1 MARPAAGRGRLCVL
15 AWIVLALASCA
26 VLPGVL
32 ARTHGIPPDLPGS
45 PSAQAHAVLARDL
58 PQFGE
63 EQLVLAFDSAT
74 LGSDDEAYQQ
84 VLTAAARAVRAAPGG
99 AHVLPVPDSP
109 GRDPRHAYLLLG
121 APGDAAERQRLLP
134 AWQAAAEH
142 AAESASNGQVRVALT
157 GLTPVFDEIR
167 RADLRDLRG
176 AEAVSVPA
184 ALLVLV
190 VGLGS
195 VGAALVPLL
204 FAGLGVLVGI
214 GALAA
219 LDPLLPVDGATLTV
233 ATTVGF
239 GLGLDY
245 ALLML
250 LRYRAHREQGLAPA
264 AASARTRATAGRAVL
279 WCAAAVVVT
288 SAGLTTVPIP
298 LVRSIGVAAAATTV
312 ITAAV
317 ALTAL
322 PAALPRLDR
331 LLHLGRVRR
340 RPAQVQQAATAAGT
354 PAVDAADGLVA
365 RCAEHLMRRPWPY
378 LLAAVG
384 LLVLA
389 ALPAGGL
396 RLGLKVDRT
405 AIADTAAGVGL
416 SRLEQ
421 DGMADITMIVLPH
434 PVGAGPVDTLALT
447 DALKADPRVSSAG
460 ALDNGR
466 NLTVVAV
473 ADRIPVDSPDSP
485 RLTADLRALA
495 AHSLPADQ
503 PVLLGG
509 PAATLGDFHR
519 ALDRAL
525 WRVAAIAVAGTLLL
539 MLVAFRSLL
548 LPLKAL
554 AMNALSTAA
563 AHGLLA
569 WSTRH
574 TDSTVNLATPLLA
587 LTIVFGLSLDYEVF
601 MVHRITAHYR
611 ARGDCRRAV
620 ALGLSETA
628 LPITLAAA
636 TMATVFAGLL
646 ATHRQ
651 DHRQLG
657 FLVAAA
663 VLLDATLIRLVVV
676 PTLMRLLGHLNWWL
690 PPVGR
695 RRPAR
700 QPAFAGSLPNQLP
713 TATAQLLK
721 TAGGP
726 TDDTP
731 GAPDDRHPSRP
742 SHPSHPSHP
751 HRAARRGSPR
761 PRRRGR
767 RAPPGRRAGTRR
779 DTAPQLPRRHQRGRP
794 GRLLPAA
801 DLPGPHHPTHRHARP
816 VRLHLPRRIPA
827 GPGQRHPDPP
837 GHRPGRLQRRHP
849 DHRHRHHHL
858 VRRRRRRDR
867 HLQPPARRLRR
878 RLQPGRR
885 PPRRNRHRRPARRS
899 PRVGKRDPHRRRR
912 PVRRRGNLHPERL
925 RHHPL
930 PALGSAGPVPSSSRP
945 SGSVRYT
952 MLAVTPTRSRT
963 GPADVSS
970 SSRCGASSS
979 PATRASASSVAMEPR
994 CRACLSRIRCCLL
1007 GVTSSS
1013 GGGQLR
1019 AGACAVRKVR
1029 TSGRAPSLSSR

>member
-1 MARPAAGRGRLCVL
+1 MARPEVRWGRLCVL
-15 AWIVLALASCA
+15 GWIVLALASCA

-58 PQFGE
+58 PQFGD

-74 LGSDDEAYQQ
+74 LDSDDEAYQR

-99 AHVLPVPDSP
+99 AHVLPVPDNP
-109 GRDPRHAYLLLG
+109 GRDPHHAYLLLG

-134 AWQAAAEH
+134 AWQAAAEN
-142 AAESASNGQVRVALT
+142 AAEAASNGRVGVVLT
-157 GLTPVFDEIR
+157 GLTPVFDELQ

-176 AEAVSVPA
+176 VEAVSVPA

-204 FAGLGVLVGI
+204 FAGLGVLVSI

-219 LDPLLPVDGATLTV
+219 LDPVLPVDGATLTV
-233 ATTVGF
+233 ATTIGF

-245 ALLML
+245 ALLVL
-250 LRYRAHREQGLAPA
+250 LSHRAHRDQGLAPVA
-264 AASARTRATAGRAVL
+264 AAARTRATAGRAVG

-312 ITAAV
+312 VTAAV

-322 PAALPRLDR
+322 PTALPALDR

-340 RPAQVQQAATAAGT
+340 RPARPSV
-354 PAVDAADGLVA
+354 AADGFVA

-396 RLGLKVDRT
+396 RLGLQVDRT
-405 AIADTAAGVGL
+405 AIAGTPAGAGL
-416 SRLEQ
+416 IRLEQ
-421 DGMADITMIVLPH
+421 DGTADITMIVLPH
-434 PVGAGPVDTLALT
+434 PAGAGPVDTLALT
-447 DALKADPRVSSAG
+447 DALKADPRVSATG

-473 ADRIPVDSPDSP
+473 TGRIPVDSPDSP
-485 RLTADLRALA
+485 RLNADLRALA
-495 AHSLPADQ
+495 ARTLPAGR
-503 PVLLGG
+503 PVLVGG

-525 WRVAAIAVAGTLLL
+525 WQVAAIAVAGTLLL

-548 LPLKAL
+548 LPFKAL

-563 AHGLLA
+563 AYGLLA
-569 WSTRH
+569 WSTGH
-574 TDSTVNLATPLLA
+574 TGSTVNLATPLLA

-601 MVHRITAHYR
+601 LVHRITAHYR

-620 ALGLSETA
+620 SQGLSETA

-651 DHRQLG
+651 DLQQLG

-676 PTLMRLLGHLNWWL
+676 PTLMRLLGRLNWWL
-690 PPVGR
+690 PPAGHR
-695 RRPAR
+695 RRSRRPA
-700 QPAFAGSLPNQLP
+700 AAGSLPNQLP
-713 TATAQLLK
+713 TATARPLEA
-721 TAGGP
+721 AGGP
-726 TDDTP
+726 IHDTP
-731 GAPDDRHPSRP
+731 GA
-742 SHPSHPSHP
+742 
-751 HRAARRGSPR
+751 
-761 PRRRGR
+761 
-767 RAPPGRRAGTRR
+767 
-779 DTAPQLPRRHQRGRP
+779 
-794 GRLLPAA
+794 
-801 DLPGPHHPTHRHARP
+801 
-816 VRLHLPRRIPA
+816 
-827 GPGQRHPDPP
+827 
-837 GHRPGRLQRRHP
+837 
-849 DHRHRHHHL
+849 
-858 VRRRRRRDR
+858 
-867 HLQPPARRLRR
+867 
-878 RLQPGRR
+878 
-885 PPRRNRHRRPARRS
+885 
-899 PRVGKRDPHRRRR
+899 
-912 PVRRRGNLHPERL
+912 
-925 RHHPL
+925 
-930 PALGSAGPVPSSSRP
+930 SS
-945 SGSVRYT
+945 
-952 MLAVTPTRSRT
+952 
-963 GPADVSS
+963 
-970 SSRCGASSS
+970 
-979 PATRASASSVAMEPR
+979 
-994 CRACLSRIRCCLL
+994 
-1007 GVTSSS
+1007 
-1013 GGGQLR
+1013 
-1019 AGACAVRKVR
+1019 
-1029 TSGRAPSLSSR
+1029 

>member
-1 MARPAAGRGRLCVL
+1 MARPAVGRGRLCVL

-109 GRDPRHAYLLLG
+109 GRDPHHAYLLLG

-142 AAESASNGQVRVALT
+142 AAESAAESASNGQVRVALT
-157 GLTPVFDEIR
+157 GLTPVFDELQ

-176 AEAVSVPA
+176 VEAVSVPA

-190 VGLGS
+190 LGLGS

-219 LDPLLPVDGATLTV
+219 LDPVLPVDGATLTV

-245 ALLML
+245 SLLML

-264 AASARTRATAGRAVL
+264 AASARTRATAGRAVM

-322 PAALPRLDR
+322 PAALPGLDR

-340 RPAQVQQAATAAGT
+340 RPARTSTAAGT
-354 PAVDAADGLVA
+354 SAVDAAVDAADGPGPLFRILSGARSRIIPAGSTGKPSKYTQYEDGSPALPAGRPTPRADPTRSGREGLVA

-405 AIADTAAGVGL
+405 AIAGTAAGAGL

-434 PVGAGPVDTLALT
+434 PAGAGPVDTLALT

-495 AHSLPADQ
+495 ARSLPADQ

-525 WRVAAIAVAGTLLL
+525 WRVAAIAVAGTFLL

-548 LPLKAL
+548 LPFKAL

-563 AHGLLA
+563 AYGLLA

-646 ATHRQ
+646 ITHRQ
-651 DHRQLG
+651 DLQQLG

-690 PPVGR
+690 PLANR

-700 QPAFAGSLPNQLP
+700 QPAPAGSLPNQLP

-731 GAPDDRHPSRP
+731 GAP
-742 SHPSHPSHP
+742 
-751 HRAARRGSPR
+751 
-761 PRRRGR
+761 
-767 RAPPGRRAGTRR
+767 
-779 DTAPQLPRRHQRGRP
+779 
-794 GRLLPAA
+794 
-801 DLPGPHHPTHRHARP
+801 
-816 VRLHLPRRIPA
+816 
-827 GPGQRHPDPP
+827 
-837 GHRPGRLQRRHP
+837 
-849 DHRHRHHHL
+849 
-858 VRRRRRRDR
+858 
-867 HLQPPARRLRR
+867 
-878 RLQPGRR
+878 
-885 PPRRNRHRRPARRS
+885 
-899 PRVGKRDPHRRRR
+899 
-912 PVRRRGNLHPERL
+912 
-925 RHHPL
+925 
-930 PALGSAGPVPSSSRP
+930 
-945 SGSVRYT
+945 
-952 MLAVTPTRSRT
+952 
-963 GPADVSS
+963 
-970 SSRCGASSS
+970 
-979 PATRASASSVAMEPR
+979 
-994 CRACLSRIRCCLL
+994 
-1007 GVTSSS
+1007 
-1013 GGGQLR
+1013 
-1019 AGACAVRKVR
+1019 
-1029 TSGRAPSLSSR
+1029 